1 MTIRLL
7 QATDAESYWNLRLE
21 SLKENPE
28 AFATTYEE
36 SIQGD
41 NPIQQVANNLETAG
55 NFTFGAFK
63 NDKLI
68 GIVTVLQEKRLK
80 LQHRGVLVAMYV
92 TPSQRDSGT
101 GKALLKETLK
111 KAKELNLEQ
120 IILTV
125 LTDNKPAKALYESMG
140 FQTFGIE
147 KKALKYKEQYFDE
160 EFMVLECL

>member
-36 SIQGD
+36 SM
-41 NPIQQVANNLETAG
+41 QQVANNLETAG
-55 NFTFGAFK
+55 SFTFGAFK

-80 LQHRGVLVAMYV
+80 LQHRGVIVSMYV
-92 TPSQRDSGT
+92 TPSQRNSGI
-101 GKALLKETLK
+101 GQALLKETLK

-120 IILTV
+120 ITLTV

-160 EFMVLECL
+160 EFMVLECP

>member
-36 SIQGD
+36 SIQ
-41 NPIQQVANNLETAG
+41 QVANNLETAG
-55 NFTFGAFK
+55 SFTFGAFK

-80 LQHRGVLVAMYV
+80 LQHRGVIVAMYV
-92 TPSQRDSGT
+92 TPSQRNSGT
-101 GKALLKETLK
+101 GQALLKEALK

-120 IILTV
+120 ITLTV

-147 KKALKYKEQYFDE
+147 KKALKYEEQYFDE
-160 EFMVLECL
+160 EFMVLECP